1 VGRVRL
7 FIRREYLRDVVI
19 SLDELFKAVKQAAVG
34 SWRRQSAVDGLRL
47 SVSVEHGRICSD
59 SLLTVRLAQTAN
71 CKLQTAN
78 CKLPSAN
85 CQLDRMLLDLS
96 PLRVSRDYRL
106 LFFGQLVSFFGS
118 MMTFIVVPWQ
128 MYQLTESSA
137 MVGLIYLAEFVPM
150 VVLAFVG
157 GALADFLDKRKM
169 LRITEIGQTSVTVIL
184 LLNSLLPTPRIW
196 VLFLAVSMHAG
207 LAALQRPAFESFI
220 QKVIPSELMSSVM
233 ALNSIRYSVGA
244 IVSPAI
250 AGIIATQLSASVAYS
265 IDLVTFLAS
274 LAAVFMLNHVP
285 APENADRPS
294 FAAIRKAWAYAFSR
308 QELVGTYFIDIA
320 AMFFAMPQALYPA
333 LAVIYGDK
341 YVGFFPASIALGAL
355 AASLTSG
362 WTKNINRHG
371 LLVTTAAALWGVAII
386 FFGLVD
392 SIVLALFFLAAA
404 GFFDMI
410 SGIFRGSIWNQT
422 IPNYLRGRL
431 ASIEMMSYLTG
442 PMLGSAKMGIVA
454 EKFGVK
460 TALVSGGVLCVV
472 SVIGAALFLPKFLKY
487 DGREGVKHKEFEES
501 MRMQNLDRDKPI
513 EDEMMR
519 VSQSEF

>member
-1 VGRVRL
+1 
-7 FIRREYLRDVVI
+7 
-19 SLDELFKAVKQAAVG
+19 
-34 SWRRQSAVDGLRL
+34 
-47 SVSVEHGRICSD
+47 
-59 SLLTVRLAQTAN
+59 
-71 CKLQTAN
+71 
-78 CKLPSAN
+78 
-85 CQLDRMLLDLS
+85 MLLDLS

-128 MYQLTESSA
+128 MYQLTQSSA
-137 MVGLIYLAEFVPM
+137 MVGYIYLAEFIPM
-150 VVLAFVG
+150 VALAFVG

-169 LRITEIGQTSVTVIL
+169 LRLTEIGQTSVTAIL
-184 LLNSLLPTPRIW
+184 LINSLLPNPRIW
-196 VLFLAVSMHAG
+196 VLFIAVALHAG
-207 LAALQRPAFESFI
+207 FAAIQRPAFESFI
-220 QKVIPSELMSSVM
+220 QKVIPAELMSSVM

-244 IVSPAI
+244 IVSPAV
-250 AGIIATQLSASVAYS
+250 AGIIATQLSASVAYA
-265 IDLVTFLAS
+265 IDLATFIAS
-274 LAAVFMLNHVP
+274 LIAVFLLRHVP
-285 APENADRPS
+285 PPENAERPS
-294 FAAIRKAWAYAFSR
+294 LQSIKKAWTYAFSR

-341 YVGFFPASIALGAL
+341 YVGFFPASIAAGAL
-355 AASLTSG
+355 LASLTSG
-362 WTKNINRHG
+362 WTKNIHRHG
-371 LLVTTAAALWGVAII
+371 LFVTIAAVLWGVAII

-392 SIVLALFFLAAA
+392 SIVPALLFLAAA

-460 TALVSGGVLCVV
+460 AALVSGGALCVV
-472 SVIGAALFLPKFLKY
+472 SVIGGAFFLPRFLRY
-487 DGREGVKHKEFEES
+487 DGRDGVKQREREEA
-501 MRMQNLDRDKPI
+501 MRA
-513 EDEMMR
+513 EMMR
-519 VSQSEF
+519 VSESEF

>member
-1 VGRVRL
+1 
-7 FIRREYLRDVVI
+7 
-19 SLDELFKAVKQAAVG
+19 
-34 SWRRQSAVDGLRL
+34 
-47 SVSVEHGRICSD
+47 
-59 SLLTVRLAQTAN
+59 
-71 CKLQTAN
+71 
-78 CKLPSAN
+78 
-85 CQLDRMLLDLS
+85 MLLDLS

-128 MYQLTESSA
+128 MYQLTQSSA
-137 MVGLIYLAEFVPM
+137 MVGYIYLAEFVPM
-150 VVLAFVG
+150 VILAFVG

-169 LRITEIGQTSVTVIL
+169 LRMTEVGQTLVTAIL
-184 LLNSLLPTPRIW
+184 LLNSLLPNPRIW
-196 VLFLAVSMHAG
+196 VLFVAVAIHAG
-207 LAALQRPAFESFI
+207 LAAIQRPAFESFI
-220 QKVIPSELMSSVM
+220 QKIIPPELMSSVM

-250 AGIIATQLSASVAYS
+250 AGIIATQFSASVAYS

-274 LAAVFMLNHVP
+274 LVAVFMLRHVP
-285 APENADRPS
+285 SPENAERPS
-294 FAAIRKAWAYAFSR
+294 WNGIKKAWRYAFSR

-341 YVGFFPASIALGAL
+341 YVGFFPASIAAGAL
-355 AASLTSG
+355 LASLTSG
-362 WTKNINRHG
+362 WTKNIHRHG
-371 LLVTTAAALWGVAII
+371 LMVTIAAILWGVAIML
-386 FFGLVD
+386 FGWVD
-392 SIVLALFFLAAA
+392 SLVPALLFLGAA

-460 TALVSGGVLCVV
+460 AALISGGILCVV
-472 SVIGAALFLPKFLKY
+472 SVAGAALFLPRFLSY
-487 DGREGVKHKEFEES
+487 DGREGVKEREREEAA
-501 MRMQNLDRDKPI
+501 RA
-513 EDEMMR
+513 EMAR
-519 VSQSEF
+519 VSESEF

>member
-1 VGRVRL
+1 
-7 FIRREYLRDVVI
+7 
-19 SLDELFKAVKQAAVG
+19 
-34 SWRRQSAVDGLRL
+34 
-47 SVSVEHGRICSD
+47 
-59 SLLTVRLAQTAN
+59 
-71 CKLQTAN
+71 
-78 CKLPSAN
+78 
-85 CQLDRMLLDLS
+85 MLLDLS
-96 PLRVSRDYRL
+96 PLKVSRDYRL

-128 MYQLTESSA
+128 MYQLTQSSA
-137 MVGLIYLAEFVPM
+137 MVGYIYLAEFVPM
-150 VVLAFVG
+150 VALAFVG
-157 GALADFLDKRKM
+157 GALADYLDKRKM
-169 LRITEIGQTSVTVIL
+169 LRITEIGQTSVTAIL
-184 LLNSLLPTPRIW
+184 LLNSLLPQPRVWI
-196 VLFLAVSMHAG
+196 LFLSVALHAG

-220 QKVIPSELMSSVM
+220 QKVIPPEMMSSVM

-244 IVSPAI
+244 IVSPAV
-250 AGIIATQLSASVAYS
+250 AGIIATQLSSSVAYS

-274 LAAVFMLNHVP
+274 LTAVFMLRHVP
-285 APENADRPS
+285 RPENAERPS
-294 FAAIRKAWAYAFSR
+294 WEGIKKAWRYAFSR
-308 QELVGTYFIDIA
+308 QELLGTYFIDIA

-341 YVGFFPASIALGAL
+341 YVGFFPASIAAGAL
-355 AASLTSG
+355 VASLTSG
-362 WTKNINRHG
+362 WTKKIQRHG
-371 LLVTTAAALWGVAII
+371 LMVTIAATLWGVAII

-392 SIVLALFFLAAA
+392 SLALALFFLAAA

-472 SVIGAALFLPKFLKY
+472 SVVGAAFFLPKFLRY
-487 DGREGVKHKEFEES
+487 DGREGVKEREREEAA
-501 MRMQNLDRDKPI
+501 RAEL
-513 EDEMMR
+513 MR
-519 VSQSEF
+519 VSESEF